1 MDAVAITRAA
11 APALTRGLATKKKK
25 KKPELD
31 LGWWKFEEKWTAID
45 VEMPSLQSFEA
56 FGDRSAFGHSGMRKF
71 MQSMGASLK
80 WQNPEASFALTQN
93 HKGLRDGKPESLQ
106 KHDLGQ
112 KAVIRLSFEGGAKH
126 ELDVTGM
133 MQHDVLRLVLTTAGV
148 DEARVDE
155 AVRVRLAQI
164 AASPEEAR
172 RNQVLLSS
180 LPPEPEDEYD
190 DGMPELEAGDAKL
203 PEGSR

>member
-93 HKGLRDGKPESLQ
+93 HRGLRDGKPESLQ

-133 MQHDVLRLVLTTAGV
+133 MQHDILRLVLTTAGV
-148 DEARVDE
+148 EESRADE
-155 AVRVRLAQI
+155 AVRVRLEQI
-164 AASPEEAR
+164 ADSWKERRRNPALLGLLEQEVADPEEDAAVR
-172 RNQVLLSS
+172 
-180 LPPEPEDEYD
+180 
-190 DGMPELEAGDAKL
+190 ELEAGDETPTL
-203 PEGSR
+203 R